1 MDEKGF
7 MKGIGEDAKV
17 IVPRAEVESAVSIQP
32 GNKEWV
38 SVIESIGANGY
49 LVPPFVIFQG
59 KKI

>member
-32 GNKEWV
+32 GNKE
-38 SVIESIGANGY
+38 
-49 LVPPFVIFQG
+49 
-59 KKI
+59 